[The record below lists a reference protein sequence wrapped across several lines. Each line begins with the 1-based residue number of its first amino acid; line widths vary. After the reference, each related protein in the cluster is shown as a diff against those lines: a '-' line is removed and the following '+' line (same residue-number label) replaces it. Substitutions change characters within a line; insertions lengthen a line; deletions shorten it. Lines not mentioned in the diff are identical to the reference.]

1 MDRAQQRRL
10 LQVIEKLSPQDQAAV
25 GSFAEF
31 LLSRTGSA
39 GIMSEPVASVPVP
52 IPEIDPIPRPE
63 NERVV
68 AAVKRLSRTY
78 FMLDKKKMLG
88 VTSDLVTQHVLQGRE
103 AGEVIDDLERVFDE
117 HYRQLLKGAD

>member
-1 MDRAQQRRL
+1 MDHEQQRRL
-10 LQVIEKLSPQDQAAV
+10 LQIIEKLSPCNQAAV

-31 LLSRTGSA
+31 LLSRTGGA
-39 GIMSEPVASVPVP
+39 GTVFESVAAAPAP
-52 IPEIDPIPRPE
+52 IPQIQPIPRPE

-103 AGEVIDDLERVFDE
+103 ASEVIDDLERVFDE
-117 HYRQLLKGAD
+117 HYRQLLKDDD